1 MRRTV
6 RGLHRAACVV
16 RWTMALTARYA
27 EVLATVDARDSVRD
41 AAAAARVALQESTR

>member
-6 RGLHRAACVV
+6 RGLQPAARMD

-27 EVLATVDARDSVRD
+27 EARRLVDARDSVRD